1 MPVTYELAHEAVVA
15 RLSADG
21 AAHCERVAEMA
32 AEIASVYRVDPTGAR
47 LAGVLHDWHRETD
60 VGELLRRAETGDV
73 AITEIDRAV
82 PYLLHGPVA
91 AHDLALEYPDIGS
104 DVLEAVAA
112 HTCGAPV
119 MSALSMTV
127 YVADV
132 IEPGRRYA
140 RASELR
146 GVVGDVTLG
155 ELFARAYSASLRHL
169 IETRRRLHPV
179 TFEVYNLHVAG
190 VRP

>member
-1 MPVTYELAHEAVVA
+1 MPVTYELAREAVVA

-32 AEIASVYRVDPTGAR
+32 AGIASVYGVDPAAAR

-60 VGELLRRAETGDV
+60 VGELLRQAEASDV
-73 AITEIDRAV
+73 AVTEVDRAV

-91 AHDLALEYPDIGS
+91 AHDLAREYPGIGG

-119 MSALSMTV
+119 MSALAMTV
-127 YVADV
+127 YISDI
-132 IEPGRRYA
+132 IEPRRRYA

-155 ELFARAYSASLRHL
+155 ELFARAYSASLGHL
-169 IETRRRLHPV
+169 IETRRMLHPV
-179 TFEVYNLHVAG
+179 TLEVYNLHVAG